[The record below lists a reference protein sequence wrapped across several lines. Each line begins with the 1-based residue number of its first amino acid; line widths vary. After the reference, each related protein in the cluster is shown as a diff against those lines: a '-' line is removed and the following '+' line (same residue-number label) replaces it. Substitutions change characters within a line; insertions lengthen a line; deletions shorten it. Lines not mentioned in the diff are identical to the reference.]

1 MCAKANMSSS
11 GGSSSSN
18 RDGFFHHHSSSHHGH
33 HHSHHHSTHHGDLRS
48 YALLQEAR
56 RRSREAL
63 EEIERNTSGSSR
75 DREGRGPGSW
85 DVTIRTRADGGSDRG
100 GVSPSDGR
108 RDYFSFVYSD

>member
-1 MCAKANMSSS
+1 MSSS

-18 RDGFFHHHSSSHHGH
+18 RDGFFHRHSQHHSSHHGH
-33 HHSHHHSTHHGDLRS
+33 HHSHHHSSHHGDLRS

-63 EEIERNTSGSSR
+63 EEIERNTSSSRDR